1 MTGLSVSE
9 ATIHRT
15 FQDLDLEENLRAR
28 DAEMRAGL
36 LVVDLRTFETPH
48 WVRLGGVVRELYD
61 VGLLAGVRRPMAIG
75 FQSDEIRRYIS
86 FPREGP
92 ESGERGQDRAQRGEG
107 SDESESEKGG
117 AT

>member
-1 MTGLSVSE
+1 MSE
-9 ATIHRT
+9 ATIYRT

-61 VGLLAGVRRPMAIG
+61 VGVLAGVRRPMAIG

-92 ESGERGQDRAQRGEG
+92 ESGELLEDRARRGTG
-107 SDESESEKGG
+107 NDASTTPQGG
-117 AT
+117 TT